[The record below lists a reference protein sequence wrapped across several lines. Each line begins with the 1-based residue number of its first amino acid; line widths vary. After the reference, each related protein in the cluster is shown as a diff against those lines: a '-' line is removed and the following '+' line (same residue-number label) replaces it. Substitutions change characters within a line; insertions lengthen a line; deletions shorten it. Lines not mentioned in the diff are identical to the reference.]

1 MAGKRKRG
9 EGTVRL
15 RKDGRWEGRVVVGYD
30 EAGNPKTKNV
40 LAKTKKEC
48 LEKLERLKE
57 QCDGRR
63 PTQVRP
69 DMPFGAWMDYWYQNF
84 SKPRLRP
91 TTQLSYEGWIYNHL
105 IPGLGSIQLNRLT
118 QADLQ
123 QFFRTM
129 KESGRKSNVQ
139 KRGKGMADRSVRSCH
154 AVCQMALDRAVEE
167 KLIHSNPAAGCRLP
181 PIKGREMQVLTQEE
195 MRRFLIQAKAEGMYE
210 LFLLDLTTG
219 MRRGELLALRWD
231 DLDFATGTLR
241 IDKQICPVGGKLI
254 VSEPKTKAA
263 NRTIILPPAMLE
275 VLAEYK
281 KGIFSDLMFPS
292 RVKPEQPI
300 DPGYVRKR
308 LQVILKRAG
317 CKSVRF
323 HDLRHTFAT
332 MSLENGMDVK
342 TLSTIIGHVSSATT
356 LNTYTHVTDEM
367 RQKAAVNIDQGIAKA
382 EVQRESEQKTEKPHA
397 QEPFTPVLPAR
408 RRPGT
413 LYFKHIKE
421 NLWEGR
427 YSPVWPDGKKH
438 SRNVYGNTEAECEE
452 KLAELIHQM
461 KAELAA
467 RRSGAS
473 TEYPD
478 GMSPK
483 KKAIAAYLR
492 EHPGVTNKAKIA
504 RDLNMDRTT
513 VQRYYDEIR
522 AELRG
527 EESPVPQT

>member
-30 EAGNPKTKNV
+30 EAGDPKTKNV

-48 LEKLERLKE
+48 VEKLELLKE
-57 QCDGRR
+57 QCDDRR

-105 IPGLGSIQLNRLT
+105 IPGLGHIQLNRLT

-129 KESGRKSNVQ
+129 KESGRKSNVD

-167 KLIHSNPAAGCRLP
+167 KLIHGNPAAGCRLP

-231 DLDFATGTLR
+231 DLDFATGKLR

-254 VSEPKTKAA
+254 VSEPKTRAA

-292 RVKPEQPI
+292 RIKPDQPI

-308 LQVILKRAG
+308 LQAILKRAG

-342 TLSTIIGHVSSATT
+342 TLSTIIGWTSRPSPPSSAT
-356 LNTYTHVTDEM
+356 
-367 RQKAAVNIDQGIAKA
+367 
-382 EVQRESEQKTEKPHA
+382 
-397 QEPFTPVLPAR
+397 
-408 RRPGT
+408 
-413 LYFKHIKE
+413 
-421 NLWEGR
+421 
-427 YSPVWPDGKKH
+427 SPP
-438 SRNVYGNTEAECEE
+438 
-452 KLAELIHQM
+452 
-461 KAELAA
+461 
-467 RRSGAS
+467 
-473 TEYPD
+473 P
-478 GMSPK
+478 P
-483 KKAIAAYLR
+483 
-492 EHPGVTNKAKIA
+492 P
-504 RDLNMDRTT
+504 
-513 VQRYYDEIR
+513 
-522 AELRG
+522 
-527 EESPVPQT
+527 

>member
-1 MAGKRKRG
+1 M
-9 EGTVRL
+9 
-15 RKDGRWEGRVVVGYD
+15 
-30 EAGNPKTKNV
+30 AGNPKTKNV

-48 LEKLERLKE
+48 VEKLEQLKE
-57 QCDGRR
+57 QCDGHR

-69 DMPFGAWMDYWYQNF
+69 DMPFGVWMDYWYQNF

-91 TTQLSYEGWIYNHL
+91 TTQLGYEGWIYNHL

-129 KESGRKSNVQ
+129 KESGRKSNAE

-154 AVCQMALDRAVEE
+154 AVCQMALDKAVEE
-167 KLIHSNPAAGCRLP
+167 KLIHGNPAAGCRLP

-231 DLDFATGTLR
+231 DLDFATGKLR

-263 NRTIILPPAMLE
+263 NRTIILPPAMVE

-308 LQVILKRAG
+308 LQIILKRAG

-323 HDLRHTFAT
+323 HDLRH
-332 MSLENGMDVK
+332 
-342 TLSTIIGHVSSATT
+342 TIIGHVSSATT

-367 RQKAAVNIDQGIAKA
+367 RQKAAVNIDRGIAGVEAAMTGNEEKA
-382 EVQRESEQKTEKPHA
+382 ACSEPE
-397 QEPFTPVLPAR
+397 FTPVQPAR

-413 LYFKHIKE
+413 GYVKQIKE

-438 SRNVYGNTEAECEE
+438 SRNVYGHTEAGCEE
-452 KLAELIHQM
+452 KLAELILQM
-461 KAELAA
+461 KAEIAA
-467 RRSGAS
+467 LRSGAS

-478 GMSPK
+478 GVSPK

-492 EHPGVTNKAKIA
+492 ENPGVTNKAKIA

-527 EESPVPQT
+527 EESPALRA

>member
-30 EAGNPKTKNV
+30 ETGNPKTKNV

-48 LEKLERLKE
+48 LEKLELLKE

-105 IPGLGSIQLNRLT
+105 IPGLGHIQLNRLT

-129 KESGRKSNVQ
+129 KESGRKSNTE
-139 KRGKGMADRSVRSCH
+139 KRGKSMADRSVRSCH

-167 KLIHSNPAAGCRLP
+167 KLIHGNPAAGCRLP

-231 DLDFATGTLR
+231 DLDFATGKLR

-254 VSEPKTKAA
+254 VSEPKTRAA

-292 RVKPEQPI
+292 RIKPDQPI

-308 LQVILKRAG
+308 LQVILKRAA
-317 CKSVRF
+317 CKSVIF
-323 HDLRHTFAT
+323 HDLRHPYVKHTTKKYNSEKQKSQTTNFA
-332 MSLENGMDVK
+332 L
-342 TLSTIIGHVSSATT
+342 I
-356 LNTYTHVTDEM
+356 
-367 RQKAAVNIDQGIAKA
+367 
-382 EVQRESEQKTEKPHA
+382 
-397 QEPFTPVLPAR
+397 
-408 RRPGT
+408 
-413 LYFKHIKE
+413 
-421 NLWEGR
+421 
-427 YSPVWPDGKKH
+427 VWDF
-438 SRNVYGNTEAECEE
+438 CF
-452 KLAELIHQM
+452 
-461 KAELAA
+461 
-467 RRSGAS
+467 
-473 TEYPD
+473 
-478 GMSPK
+478 
-483 KKAIAAYLR
+483 
-492 EHPGVTNKAKIA
+492 
-504 RDLNMDRTT
+504 
-513 VQRYYDEIR
+513 
-522 AELRG
+522 
-527 EESPVPQT
+527 

>member
-48 LEKLERLKE
+48 VEKLEKLKE
-57 QCDGRR
+57 QCGNHR

-91 TTQLSYEGWIYNHL
+91 TTQLGYEGWIYNHL

-154 AVCQMALDRAVEE
+154 AVCQMALDKAVEE
-167 KLIHSNPAAGCRLP
+167 KVIHGNPAAGCRLP

-231 DLDFATGTLR
+231 DLDFATGKLR
-241 IDKQICPVGGKLI
+241 IDKQVCPVGGKLI
-254 VSEPKTKAA
+254 ISEPKTKAA

-308 LQVILKRAG
+308 LQVILDWAG
-317 CKSVRF
+317 CKRVRF

-332 MSLENGMDVK
+332 MSLENDA
-342 TLSTIIGHVSSATT
+342 LDDHRPCLLGHHPEH
-356 LNTYTHVTDEM
+356 LHPHHRRD
-367 RQKAAVNIDQGIAKA
+367 AAEGGGEHRPGDRGRRGGNGRGRRKEHLFRARVHPRPARPPQAGNRLPQAD
-382 EVQRESEQKTEKPHA
+382 QRESLGGALFPGVAGREKALPECLRPHRGGVRGKA
-397 QEPFTPVLPAR
+397 GGTDPPDEGGDCRPALRGQHGVSRRGKPQEESHRRLPAGESR
-408 RRPGT
+408 R
-413 LYFKHIKE
+413 
-421 NLWEGR
+421 
-427 YSPVWPDGKKH
+427 D
-438 SRNVYGNTEAECEE
+438 
-452 KLAELIHQM
+452 Q
-461 KAELAA
+461 
-467 RRSGAS
+467 
-473 TEYPD
+473 
-478 GMSPK
+478 
-483 KKAIAAYLR
+483 
-492 EHPGVTNKAKIA
+492 
-504 RDLNMDRTT
+504 
-513 VQRYYDEIR
+513 
-522 AELRG
+522 
-527 EESPVPQT
+527 

>member
-30 EAGNPKTKNV
+30 EAGDPKTKNV

-48 LEKLERLKE
+48 VEKLELLKE
-57 QCDGRR
+57 QCDDRR

-105 IPGLGSIQLNRLT
+105 IPGLGHIQLNRLT

-129 KESGRKSNVQ
+129 KESGRKSNVD

-167 KLIHSNPAAGCRLP
+167 KLIHGNPAAGCRLP

-231 DLDFATGTLR
+231 DLDFATGKLR
-241 IDKQICPVGGKLI
+241 IDKQVCPVGGKLI

-281 KGIFSDLMFPS
+281 KDQNATTGTGRLEEVRQYILAHYTENDLTAASIAASFSMSSSYLS
-292 RVKPEQPI
+292 RAFKEYTGSNILEYIQ
-300 DPGYVRKR
+300 R
-308 LQVILKRAG
+308 LRVNTAKEL
-317 CKSVRF
+317 
-323 HDLRHTFAT
+323 LRTE
-332 MSLENGMDVK
+332 SVK
-342 TLSTIIGHVSSATT
+342 TTAQQVGFWDT
-356 LNTYTHVTDEM
+356 
-367 RQKAAVNIDQGIAKA
+367 QGLVRAFKKH
-382 EVQRESEQKTEKPHA
+382 EGMTPSE
-397 QEPFTPVLPAR
+397 
-408 RRPGT
+408 
-413 LYFKHIKE
+413 FKHIRE
-421 NLWEGR
+421 
-427 YSPVWPDGKKH
+427 KK
-438 SRNVYGNTEAECEE
+438 
-452 KLAELIHQM
+452 
-461 KAELAA
+461 
-467 RRSGAS
+467 
-473 TEYPD
+473 
-478 GMSPK
+478 
-483 KKAIAAYLR
+483 
-492 EHPGVTNKAKIA
+492 
-504 RDLNMDRTT
+504 
-513 VQRYYDEIR
+513 
-522 AELRG
+522 
-527 EESPVPQT
+527 